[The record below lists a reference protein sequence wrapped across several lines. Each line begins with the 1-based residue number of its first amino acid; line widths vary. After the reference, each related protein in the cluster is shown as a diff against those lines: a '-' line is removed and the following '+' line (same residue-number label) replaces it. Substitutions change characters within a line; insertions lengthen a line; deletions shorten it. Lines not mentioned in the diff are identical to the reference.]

1 MVGSILIAVFVLGA
15 VAALGLWLRG
25 ALTGEPFDTKA
36 ALRVAN
42 DYIDL
47 LLEARAKARSGESAR

>member
-1 MVGSILIAVFVLGA
+1 VEAFVR
-15 VAALGLWLRG
+15 AAFFARG

-47 LLEARAKARSGESAR
+47 LLEARAKARSGKSAR